1 MNRIA
6 KLSRLDKFYHKLE
19 SGWDTTVGERGLKI
33 SGGEKQRIGIARAL
47 AKNPDILIFDE
58 ATSALD
64 TISEKAVQKAI
75 DEVSRGK
82 TSIIIAHRL
91 STVKNCDKIFVL
103 KNGELVGEGS
113 HDELLANCEYYKR
126 LVKEQLTK
134 KEV

>member
-1 MNRIA
+1 M
-6 KLSRLDKFYHKLE
+6 
-19 SGWDTTVGERGLKI
+19 
-33 SGGEKQRIGIARAL
+33 

-103 KNGELVGEGS
+103 KDGELVGEGT
-113 HDELLANCEYYKR
+113 HDELLVNCEYYKR
-126 LVKEQLTK
+126 LVREQLTK